1 MDDNVRAVLVAL
13 LTHLLKELLK
23 FVLKALDAVDG
34 EDGTPTPPDL

>member
-1 MDDNVRAVLVAL
+1 MDDNARTIIVAL

-34 EDGTPTPPDL
+34 DEPPTPPDL